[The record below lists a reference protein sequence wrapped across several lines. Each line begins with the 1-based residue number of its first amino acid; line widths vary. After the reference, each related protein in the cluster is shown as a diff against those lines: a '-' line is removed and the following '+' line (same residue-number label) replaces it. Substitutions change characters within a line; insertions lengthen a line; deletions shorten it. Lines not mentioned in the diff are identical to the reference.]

1 MPPVCYV
8 ASMSRNR
15 LTKPSNSART
25 YHEHGR
31 SFRSKGCQAE
41 DGSGVGCLGNVGKL
55 EHDVAPWVGGRPR
68 EQTTGQGWQADHLEV
83 FLSELIQ
90 ITTILE
96 GAIGGFRLMIRRRLG
111 LADKD
116 EIEEPEPELTPD
128 ELRVQGERLMAH
140 ADELR
145 RYLRERT
152 PR

>member
-1 MPPVCYV
+1 
-8 ASMSRNR
+8 
-15 LTKPSNSART
+15 
-25 YHEHGR
+25 
-31 SFRSKGCQAE
+31 
-41 DGSGVGCLGNVGKL
+41 
-55 EHDVAPWVGGRPR
+55 
-68 EQTTGQGWQADHLEV
+68 V